1 MLTSLIW
8 GLKYHK
14 YYSSFTFIGISQGIF
29 CKNLVEAE
37 DNASQQRKVRL

>member
-14 YYSSFTFIGISQGIF
+14 YYSFFTFIGISQDIF
-29 CKNLVEAE
+29 CKNLAEAE
-37 DNASQQRKVRL
+37 DIASQQRKISL